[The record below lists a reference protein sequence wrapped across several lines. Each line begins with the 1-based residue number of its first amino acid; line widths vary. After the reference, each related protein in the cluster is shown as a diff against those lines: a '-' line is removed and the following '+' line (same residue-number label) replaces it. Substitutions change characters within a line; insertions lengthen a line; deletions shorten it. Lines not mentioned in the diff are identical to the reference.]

1 MTTKELEDAMKAP
14 VFDCMN
20 WGQYEG
26 QVNKLSNDTVTGVLA
41 RCREFCQRREKIN
54 FSLATE
60 NSYENRVHN

>member
-1 MTTKELEDAMKAP
+1 MKAP

-54 FSLATE
+54 FS
-60 NSYENRVHN
+60 